1 MDVGD
6 LSVSW
11 VQDSIKKILAEM
23 QRSSDTHL
31 FQVPMP
37 DDFSD
42 IQVYIKDESTH
53 PTGSLKHRLAR
64 SLFLYSLANGDV
76 AEGTTIIEASS
87 GSTAV
92 SEAYF
97 ARLLGLPFVAV
108 MPDTTSRQK
117 QAQIEFYGGRCH
129 LVKGSEI
136 YNESARLAKELNGH
150 YMDQFTNA
158 ERATDWRGNNNI
170 ADSIFK
176 QMRCEPNPEPKWI
189 VVSAGTGGTS
199 ATIGRYINYKG
210 VATRLC
216 VPDPEHSV
224 FYDYYQTRDSETRC
238 DRASAIEGIGR
249 PRVEPSF
256 IAAVVDR
263 MIKVPDAASFAAMQ
277 HLSDLLGLRV
287 GGSTGTNLFATY
299 QLAAE
304 MKARGETG
312 SIVTM
317 LCDRGERY
325 IDTYYNEEWLQQRGY
340 TEAMQEFSGQLQE
353 FYRSGRWTFGQA

>member
-1 MDVGD
+1 M
-6 LSVSW
+6 SW
-11 VQDSIKKILAEM
+11 VQQSIKLILAEM

-37 DDFSD
+37 ESYQD

-64 SLFLYSLANGDV
+64 SLFLYALANGYVGKD
-76 AEGTTIIEASS
+76 TTIIEASS

-97 ARLLGLPFVAV
+97 ARLLGLPFIAV
-108 MPDTTSRQK
+108 MPDTTSKHK
-117 QAQIEFYGGRCH
+117 QTQIEFYGGRCH

-136 YNESARLAKELNGH
+136 YSESERLARELNGH

-170 ADSIFK
+170 ADSIFS
-176 QMRCEPNPEPKWI
+176 QMQNEPHPEPNWI
-189 VVSAGTGGTS
+189 VMSAGTGGTS

-210 VATRLC
+210 AKTKLC
-216 VPDPEHSV
+216 VADPEHSV
-224 FYDYYQTRDSETRC
+224 FYDFYKTGDAGIEHSRG
-238 DRASAIEGIGR
+238 SAIEGIGR

-256 IAAVVDR
+256 IPSVVHR
-263 MIKVPDAASFAAMQ
+263 MIKVPDATSYAAMR
-277 HLSDLLGLRV
+277 HLSHLLGLRV
-287 GGSTGTNLFATY
+287 GGSTGTNLYATY
-299 QLAAE
+299 QLASE
-304 MKARGETG
+304 MKLQGERG

-317 LCDRGERY
+317 LCDRGDRY
-325 IDTYYNEEWLQQRGY
+325 ADTYYNDEWLQQNGY
-340 TEAMQEFSGQLQE
+340 YQDMQNVLLQLQT
-353 FYRSGRWTFGQA
+353 FYQSGVWG